1 MTFFI
6 VVPVNSFFTVI
17 SFFIM
22 KKTLGTQCFKAL
34 TFSVLLKWE
43 IHYPFPIPRSHTRT
57 AMIKYPCPLQE
68 GRHICWSQSGANL
81 PIEHVIILHPPCQS
95 RNCLYYH
102 LFKLLSR
109 LIFGLYLSYLHSDWR
124 QLYKAEATG
133 NAPQPELFVFP
144 VEMHLFFEKLALRK
158 Q

>member
-1 MTFFI
+1 MA
-6 VVPVNSFFTVI
+6 PVNSFFY
-17 SFFIM
+17 SHFFLHNEEN
-22 KKTLGTQCFKAL
+22 TLYPVFKAL
-34 TFSVLLKWE
+34 AFTCATLMGNILSVSNSRK
-43 IHYPFPIPRSHTRT
+43 SH
-57 AMIKYPCPLQE
+57 MHSDDQGVIKYPCPLQE
-68 GRHICWSQSGANL
+68 GRHVCWSQSRANH
-81 PIEHVIILHPPCQS
+81 PVEHVIILHPPCLS
-95 RNCLYYH
+95 KNCWYYR
-102 LFKLLSR
+102 LFKLLSW